1 MLLGR
6 LLRSAGRGGLLLE
19 GCGWG
24 KGFGTGLGG
33 DCGCHCGESM
43 GNRVGGGGG
52 VGGEMVESSGYSKLR
67 LMLTFS
73 GHLSAFLF
81 SNIRVSL

>member
-6 LLRSAGRGGLLLE
+6 LLGSAGGGGLLLE

-33 DCGCHCGESM
+33 DCGCHCRESM
-43 GNRVGGGGG
+43 GNRVGGGDG
-52 VGGEMVESSGYSKLR
+52 VGGEMVESSG
-67 LMLTFS
+67 
-73 GHLSAFLF
+73 
-81 SNIRVSL
+81 